1 MDNNKKLSTPLP
13 IDSPLLRRGRE
24 RLFRASNLLIQKI
37 KEFEGLRL
45 VAYKPTKAER
55 WYTIGY
61 GHSAGDVRA
70 GMRITE
76 EKAEELLRRDL
87 FFVEKFING
96 IPKVQTQGQFDALV
110 SFTYNVG
117 IGKLKASTLLKK
129 IMHDAPTAEIQ
140 REFMKWVY
148 SGGKKLDGLVKRR
161 RWEAERWGDA

>member
-1 MDNNKKLSTPLP
+1 MM
-13 IDSPLLRRGRE
+13 R
-24 RLFRASNLLIQKI
+24 FRASGTLISKL
-37 KEFEGLRL
+37 KAFEGLRL

-55 WYTIGY
+55 WWTIGY
-61 GHSAGDVRA
+61 GHSADDVRA

-76 EKAEELLRRDL
+76 EKAEELLKRDL

-96 IPKVQTQGQFDALV
+96 IPKIKTQGQFDALV

-117 IGKLKASTLLKK
+117 VGKLKRSTLLKK

-148 SGGKKLDGLVKRR
+148 SGGKKLDGLVRRR
-161 RWEAERWGDA
+161 RWEAEKWGL

>member
-1 MDNNKKLSTPLP
+1 MKY
-13 IDSPLLRRGRE
+13 
-24 RLFRASNLLIQKI
+24 RASDTLISKL
-37 KEFEGLRL
+37 KEFEGLSL
-45 VAYKPTKAER
+45 VAYKPMKAER
-55 WYTIGY
+55 WWTIGY

-70 GMRITE
+70 GMRITK

-87 FFVEKFING
+87 FFVEKFVNG

-117 IGKLKASTLLKK
+117 VGKLNASTLLKK
-129 IMHDAPTAEIQ
+129 IMHDASTIEIQ

-161 RWEAERWGDA
+161 RWEAERWAE

>member
-1 MDNNKKLSTPLP
+1 MR
-13 IDSPLLRRGRE
+13 LRV
-24 RLFRASNLLIQKI
+24 SNLLIKKL

-70 GMRITE
+70 GMRITK
-76 EKAEELLRRDL
+76 EKAEELLKRDL

-96 IPKVQTQGQFDALV
+96 IPKVRTQGQFDALV

-117 IGKLKASTLLKK
+117 VGKLKASTLLKK
-129 IMHDAPTAEIQ
+129 IMHDAPTEEIQ
-140 REFMKWVY
+140 GEFMRWVY
-148 SGGKKLDGLVKRR
+148 SCGKKLDGLVKRR
-161 RWEAERWGDA
+161 RWEAQRWAE

>member
-1 MDNNKKLSTPLP
+1 MM
-13 IDSPLLRRGRE
+13 R
-24 RLFRASNLLIQKI
+24 FRASGTLISKL
-37 KEFEGLRL
+37 KAFEGLRL

-55 WYTIGY
+55 WWTIGY
-61 GHSAGDVRA
+61 GHSADDVRA

-76 EKAEELLRRDL
+76 EKAEELLKRDL

-96 IPKVQTQGQFDALV
+96 IPKIKTQGQFDALV

-117 IGKLKASTLLKK
+117 VGKLKRSTLLKK

-161 RWEAERWGDA
+161 RWESQRWVE

>member
-1 MDNNKKLSTPLP
+1 M
-13 IDSPLLRRGRE
+13 
-24 RLFRASNLLIQKI
+24 RLRASNLLIQKL

-55 WYTIGY
+55 WWTIGY

-87 FFVEKFING
+87 FFVERFING
-96 IPKVQTQGQFDALV
+96 IPKVRTQGQFDALA
-110 SFTYNVG
+110 SFAYNVG
-117 IGKLKASTLLKK
+117 VGKLKTSTLLKK
-129 IMHDAPTAEIQ
+129 IMHDASTEEIQ

-148 SGGKKLDGLVKRR
+148 SGGKRLDGLVKRR
-161 RWEAERWGDA
+161 RWEAQRWRE

>member
-1 MDNNKKLSTPLP
+1 MKYRASDTLIKKLK
-13 IDSPLLRRGRE
+13 
-24 RLFRASNLLIQKI
+24 A
-37 KEFEGLRL
+37 FEGLRL

-61 GHSAGDVRA
+61 GHCAGDVRA

-76 EKAEELLRRDL
+76 EKAEELLKRDL
-87 FFVEKFING
+87 YYVEKFVNG
-96 IPKVQTQGQFDALV
+96 IPKVRTQGQFDALV
-110 SFTYNVG
+110 SFAYNVG
-117 IGKLKASTLLKK
+117 VGNLKRSTLLKK

-161 RWEAERWGDA
+161 RWEAERCGL

>member
-1 MDNNKKLSTPLP
+1 M
-13 IDSPLLRRGRE
+13 R
-24 RLFRASNLLIQKI
+24 FRASGTLISKL
-37 KEFEGLRL
+37 KAFEGLRL

-55 WYTIGY
+55 WWTIGY
-61 GHSAGDVRA
+61 GHSADDVRA

-76 EKAEELLRRDL
+76 EKAEELLKRDL

-96 IPKVQTQGQFDALV
+96 IPKIKTQGQFDALV

-117 IGKLKASTLLKK
+117 VGKLKRSTLLKK

-161 RWEAERWGDA
+161 RWESQRWVE

>member
-1 MDNNKKLSTPLP
+1 MKL
-13 IDSPLLRRGRE
+13 
-24 RLFRASNLLIQKI
+24 RASNLLIQKL

-55 WYTIGY
+55 WWTIGY

-87 FFVEKFING
+87 FFVEKFVNG
-96 IPKVQTQGQFDALV
+96 IPKLKTQGQFDALV
-110 SFTYNVG
+110 SFAYNVG
-117 IGKLKASTLLKK
+117 VGNLKRSTLLKK
-129 IMHDAPTAEIQ
+129 IMHDASTIEIQ

-161 RWEAERWGDA
+161 RWEAERYGL

>member
-1 MDNNKKLSTPLP
+1 MKMK
-13 IDSPLLRRGRE
+13 
-24 RLFRASNLLIQKI
+24 FRASKLLIQKL

-70 GMRITE
+70 EMRITE
-76 EKAEELLRRDL
+76 GNAEELLKRDL

-96 IPKVQTQGQFDALV
+96 IPKVKTQGQFDALV

-117 IGKLKASTLLKK
+117 VGNLKKSTLLKK
-129 IMHDAPTAEIQ
+129 IMHDTPTAEIQ

-148 SGGKKLDGLVKRR
+148 SGGKRLDGLVKRR
-161 RWEAERWGDA
+161 RWEAQRWRE

>member
-1 MDNNKKLSTPLP
+1 MKMKL
-13 IDSPLLRRGRE
+13 
-24 RLFRASNLLIQKI
+24 RASNLLIQKL

-87 FFVEKFING
+87 FFVEKFVNG
-96 IPKVQTQGQFDALV
+96 IPKVKTQGQFDALA
-110 SFTYNVG
+110 SFAYNVG
-117 IGKLKASTLLKK
+117 VGKLKASTLLKK
-129 IMHDAPTAEIQ
+129 IMHDAPTEEIQ
-140 REFMKWVY
+140 REFMRWVY
-148 SGGKKLDGLVKRR
+148 SGGKQLDGLVTRR
-161 RWEAERWGDA
+161 RWEAQRWGNP

>member
-1 MDNNKKLSTPLP
+1 MMK
-13 IDSPLLRRGRE
+13 
-24 RLFRASNLLIQKI
+24 FRASDTLINKL
-37 KEFEGLRL
+37 KAFEGLRL

-55 WYTIGY
+55 WWTIGY

-87 FFVEKFING
+87 FFVEKFVNG
-96 IPKVQTQGQFDALV
+96 IPKIRTQGQFDALV

-117 IGKLKASTLLKK
+117 IGNLKRSTLLKK
-129 IMHDAPTAEIQ
+129 IMHDASTIEIQ

-148 SGGKKLDGLVKRR
+148 SGGKQLDGLVTRR
-161 RWEAERWGDA
+161 RWEAERWAE

>member
-1 MDNNKKLSTPLP
+1 MKMKLKVS
-13 IDSPLLRRGRE
+13 E
-24 RLFRASNLLIQKI
+24 LLIQKL

-70 GMRITE
+70 GMRITV

-87 FFVEKFING
+87 FFVEKFVNG
-96 IPKVQTQGQFDALV
+96 IPKVKTQGQFDALV

-117 IGKLKASTLLKK
+117 VGNLKKSTLLKK

-140 REFMKWVY
+140 REFMKWVN
-148 SGGKKLDGLVKRR
+148 SGGKQLAGLVKRR
-161 RWEAERWGDA
+161 RWESERWVE

>member
-1 MDNNKKLSTPLP
+1 M
-13 IDSPLLRRGRE
+13 
-24 RLFRASNLLIQKI
+24 RLRASNLLIQKL

-55 WYTIGY
+55 WWTIGY

-76 EKAEELLRRDL
+76 GNAEELLKRDL

-96 IPKVQTQGQFDALV
+96 IPKVKTQGQFDALV

-117 IGKLKASTLLKK
+117 VGNLKKSTLLKK

-148 SGGKKLDGLVKRR
+148 SGGKRLDGLVKRR
-161 RWEAERWGDA
+161 RWEAQRWRE

>member
-1 MDNNKKLSTPLP
+1 MITMK
-13 IDSPLLRRGRE
+13 
-24 RLFRASNLLIQKI
+24 FRASDTLISKI

-55 WYTIGY
+55 WWTIGY

-70 GMRITE
+70 GMRINE
-76 EKAEELLRRDL
+76 EKAEELLNRDL
-87 FFVEKFING
+87 FFVERFING
-96 IPKVQTQGQFDALV
+96 IPKVKTQGQFDALI

-117 IGKLKASTLLKK
+117 VGNLKKSTLLKK

-161 RWEAERWGDA
+161 RWEAERWAE